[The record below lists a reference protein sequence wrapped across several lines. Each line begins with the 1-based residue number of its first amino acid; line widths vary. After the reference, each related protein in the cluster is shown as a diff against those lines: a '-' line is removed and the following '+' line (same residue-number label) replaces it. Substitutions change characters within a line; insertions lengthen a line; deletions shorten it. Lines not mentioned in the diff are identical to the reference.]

1 MLSCL
6 ENFRRSFFFSV
17 IVAVFSALLVSSC
30 KTSKKIV
37 AAAPLKLRGANVI
50 QVFDSVLE
58 HEFAFDWLT
67 LKASVDYSR
76 QDETESFD
84 VNVRIRK
91 DSALWISITPLLG
104 IEAIRVLVTRE
115 NMQILDRVH
124 KTYTVHDFNY
134 LEDLLKTRINFEI
147 IQAVLVGNYFPYL
160 KNEKLKSIYEED
172 SCTILSTLNK
182 RKLRRAMED
191 KDPNKP
197 IVQDF
202 WINSDYRI
210 TKSRMEDDKLN
221 RSLEAVYSNFTEAGS
236 KLIPNKIFVKITS
249 LNPVAIKVE
258 YSKIT
263 ANELTTLPFS
273 VPEKYERK

>member
-1 MLSCL
+1 MVPCL
-6 ENFRRSFFFSV
+6 NLFRGKFLPVSFLV
-17 IVAVFSALLVSSC
+17 VLLFLASSC

-37 AAAPLKLRGANVI
+37 VAAPLKLRGADVI
-50 QVFDSVLE
+50 QVFDSVQS
-58 HEFAFDWLT
+58 HEFSFEWLT
-67 LKASVDYSR
+67 MKASVDYTS
-76 QDETESFD
+76 QNETESFD
-84 VNVRIRK
+84 VNIRMRK

-104 IEAIRVLVTRE
+104 IEAARVFVTHE

-124 KTYTVHDFNY
+124 KTYTVHDFEY
-134 LEDLLKTRINFEI
+134 LDDLLKTRLNYEI
-147 IQAVLVGNYFPYL
+147 IQAVLIGNYFPYL
-160 KNEKLKSIYEED
+160 KNEKLKSVYEED

-202 WINSDYRI
+202 WINSSYRI

-221 RSLEAVYSNFTEAGS
+221 RSLEAIYSDFTEAGS
-236 KLIPNKIFVKITS
+236 NLVPNKIFVTIATS
-249 LNPVAIKVE
+249 HPTSIKVE

-263 ANELTTLPFS
+263 INEPVSIPFT
-273 VPEKYERK
+273 VPEKYERR